1 MKLLIAV
8 LSLVG
13 TAHAAG
19 SGAHHGSVAD
29 LILPASNFVI
39 LAGALI
45 FIMRKPLGEMFS
57 KNAKDVEYLLEH
69 AEKKDKEAKIKLN
82 ALQEKMKNLDGE
94 KNKIVT
100 NAEKEAEE
108 FIVKSKKES
117 AEYIDRLSKDSQDKL
132 VHEKESRVA
141 QLEEKLVDEVITKA
155 KSKISSDS
163 GLGEKVTKKLIS
175 QIR

>member
-69 AEKKDKEAKIKLN
+69 AQKLLFREGSG
-82 ALQEKMKNLDGE
+82 AVRIPRAHQVERRDVRVDQHQLKRLAQRLLVPGH
-94 KNKIVT
+94 I
-100 NAEKEAEE
+100 AERARVLE
-108 FIVKSKKES
+108 
-117 AEYIDRLSKDSQDKL
+117 
-132 VHEKESRVA
+132 VA
-141 QLEEKLVDEVITKA
+141 QLD
-155 KSKISSDS
+155 
-163 GLGEKVTKKLIS
+163 VT
-175 QIR
+175 QVRDGFPE